1 MLYSVSYLYVLS
13 FIYLFVCM
21 HVLID
26 FAGGGGGGAGMSD
39 IQRAI
44 AASLEENGG
53 KGRGGPEVGIQIE
66 VDI

>member
-1 MLYSVSYLYVLS
+1 
-13 FIYLFVCM
+13 M